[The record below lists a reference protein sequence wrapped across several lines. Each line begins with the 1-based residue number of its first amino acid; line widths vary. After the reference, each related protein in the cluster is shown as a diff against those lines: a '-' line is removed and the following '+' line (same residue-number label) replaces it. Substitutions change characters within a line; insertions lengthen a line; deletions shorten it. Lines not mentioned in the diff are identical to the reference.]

1 MDWKN
6 EDKQNLISAFL
17 ASKTIGETQAFLR
30 DLMTEDEI
38 KEFAN
43 RLKAARMLSEKIPY
57 SAIVNATGLSSTTI
71 ARVSKWLNG
80 PLGGYKTIL
89 NRLHRRNQ
97 RSRAE
102 IGRGR
107 F

>member
-1 MDWKN
+1 MNWKN
-6 EDKQNLISAFL
+6 ENNRQLAKAFL
-17 ASKTIGETQAFLR
+17 ALETIKETQAFLR

-43 RLKAARMLSEKIPY
+43 RLKAAQMLSEKIPY
-57 SAIVNATGLSSTTI
+57 SAIIKTTGLSSTTV

-89 NRLHRRNQ
+89 NKLYRHDHS
-97 RSRAE
+97 SREE
-102 IGRGR
+102 IGGD
-107 F
+107 

>member
-1 MDWKN
+1 MNWEN
-6 EDKQNLISAFL
+6 EDNQKLIKAFL
-17 ASKTIGETQAFLR
+17 TLKTTGETQAFLR

-57 SAIVNATGLSSTTI
+57 SAIVKNTGLSSTTV

-80 PLGGYKTIL
+80 PLGGYKTVIGK
-89 NRLHRRNQ
+89 LHHRVRT
-97 RSRAE
+97 SREE
-102 IGRGR
+102 IGCG
-107 F
+107 